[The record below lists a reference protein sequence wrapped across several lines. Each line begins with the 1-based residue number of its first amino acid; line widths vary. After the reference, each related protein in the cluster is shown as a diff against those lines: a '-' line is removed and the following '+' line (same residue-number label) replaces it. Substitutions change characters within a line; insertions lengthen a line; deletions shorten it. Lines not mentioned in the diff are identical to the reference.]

1 MVLKNSKNAEIF
13 SKNLNIQLTASRTS
27 EVFIKSYSFQNII
40 RIDENKY
47 SYNEII
53 LFTINYTCFL
63 KNIIRLYMVKKKKI
77 SFFSFLI
84 APFNFELYQFILL
97 CIWDENFIS

>member
-40 RIDENKY
+40 RIDGNKY

-53 LFTINYTCFL
+53 LFTINYNCFL
-63 KNIIRLYMVKKKKI
+63 KNIIRLYMVKKKRFLFL
-77 SFFSFLI
+77 FFNSTF
-84 APFNFELYQFILL
+84 
-97 CIWDENFIS
+97 

>member
-53 LFTINYTCFL
+53 LFTINYNCFL